1 MLVNG
6 YVAKIVADENGT
18 QVPQSLEFLTSN
30 FRSGSIEIIVETDE
44 DGEFELELP
53 SGMEFDVTTL
63 TPDNRV
69 A

>member
-6 YVAKIVADENGT
+6 YVATIVADENGT
-18 QVPQSLEFLTSN
+18 QVPQSLNSLPVN
-30 FRSGSIEIIVETDE
+30 FRSGSIEIIVDSDE

-63 TPDNRV
+63 TPIIE
-69 A
+69 